1 MNLRR
6 RRRRRAD
13 TQLQDQITFSL
24 NELAQNPRDI
34 DSNAN
39 RRVAGILN
47 EGESGLEYFLRRVGG
62 RAGRRLYYCVIE
74 KDKVVLPAFLT
85 DKRKDVHK
93 GKRNLEWMQIIRD
106 IVGEYGAGR
115 MDGFSPWEGS
125 F

>member
-13 TQLQDQITFSL
+13 TQLQDQLAFSL

-85 DKRKDVHK
+85 DKRKDVH
-93 GKRNLEWMQIIRD
+93 
-106 IVGEYGAGR
+106 
-115 MDGFSPWEGS
+115 
-125 F
+125 